1 MDHSFG
7 VFIEI
12 HLYENQPLGK
22 VEPNRFFQRSKENQ
36 PLGKVEPNQP
46 LGKSEQNINKNS

>member
-1 MDHSFG
+1 MAQMDHSFG

-12 HLYENQPLGK
+12 HLYENRFFHEVMKSEQ
-22 VEPNRFFQRSKENQ
+22 NRFFQRSKQNQ

-46 LGKSEQNINKNS
+46 S